1 MFLQFPGEGPQ
12 IPFFQQRANPLVGQ
26 VQLLQAAQQK
36 DLLNLAVLIV
46 AVAVLSISIGGL
58 EKPLLVIV
66 SQLFGGDIAEVGH
79 LPTVYRDR
87 FIPYPPM
94 LSPPVPVWFQTILL
108 YFTQPFE
115 KCPSLP
121 LQNLSLSGRFIPQD
135 FSSFPPYFSHGA
147 IVSLTFSLFLLFS
160 ERNCPISISVP
171 PSLALPNTA

>member
-36 DLLNLAVLIV
+36 DLLKLAVLIV

-79 LPTVYRDR
+79 LPH
-87 FIPYPPM
+87 
-94 LSPPVPVWFQTILL
+94 
-108 YFTQPFE
+108 
-115 KCPSLP
+115 C
-121 LQNLSLSGRFIPQD
+121 
-135 FSSFPPYFSHGA
+135 
-147 IVSLTFSLFLLFS
+147 
-160 ERNCPISISVP
+160 IS
-171 PSLALPNTA
+171 